1 MPDCLHCRLHP
12 AKAEYAFKYCG
23 YHKGYYLREKISQIR
38 KFYQD
43 QEIQRQVRQRLE
55 QEHQRQRVIEEQE
68 LQRQRDLQEQELQ
81 RQRDLQEQ
89 EKIKILQLN
98 IDTIDISLKKT
109 SEIMNVQ
116 FAKMSALM
124 NNLKNNINES
134 FPSIDQED
142 QGMEQEIVHTVESYF
157 RDD

>member
-43 QEIQRQVRQRLE
+43 QEIQRQVRQRL
-55 QEHQRQRVIEEQE
+55 EQE